1 MTTGLSHRPFLV
13 RGRGRSGSERRHQCT
28 RAVLLYTL
36 PAHVPS
42 NLYMASP
49 TTNSQRFVLT
59 EVQRETRQNPNLQ
72 PLRRTRRVITGFAR
86 RLKENALFYRGIV
99 RGFLALQRLGINV
112 TPNHFYWPVPD
123 MEELAQRDWPIYAAP
138 SGCDPRRRD
147 QVELARHFGSR
158 YIPELKWNSR
168 PTPDSYH
175 YNNGY
180 FESCD
185 AEVAYSM
192 VREWKP
198 RRIIEIGS
206 GFSTR
211 AMAEALRVNSELHSI
226 AGELISID
234 PYPERL
240 PLNALGSQIT
250 LVPEYVQQLD
260 LGLFE
265 TLHAGDILFIDSS
278 HVVSVGSDV
287 VQEYLQILPRLKPGV
302 LVHVHD
308 IFLPSDYPR
317 SAVLENLWFWSE
329 QYLLQAFLSFN
340 HEFEILWS
348 ASGMQLS
355 HASVLDQCFPNW
367 SNSYANIPP
376 SRRRFIPTADGNR
389 VWPSSFWMRRVTH

>member
-1 MTTGLSHRPFLV
+1 
-13 RGRGRSGSERRHQCT
+13 
-28 RAVLLYTL
+28 
-36 PAHVPS
+36 
-42 NLYMASP
+42 MATP
-49 TTNSQRFVLT
+49 LTNSSRFDSSALT
-59 EVQRETRQNPNLQ
+59 EHLPETQM
-72 PLRRTRRVITGFAR
+72 PLSSRHNRSPKRWTTSFAR
-86 RLKENALFYRGIV
+86 RAKQSSWFFPAIV
-99 RGFLALQRLGINV
+99 RGFRALQRLGINV

-123 MEELAQRDWPIYAAP
+123 MEELADREWPIYAAP
-138 SGCDPRRRD
+138 SGCDFRIRD
-147 QVELARHFGSR
+147 QLDLARHFSSR
-158 YIPELKWNSR
+158 YIPELEWNSL
-168 PTPDSYH
+168 PTPDSFH

-211 AMAEALRVNSELHSI
+211 VMTQALQANLERDGI
-226 AGELISID
+226 AGELITVD

-240 PLNALGSQIT
+240 PANGLESRIRV
-250 LVPEYVQQLD
+250 VPERVQQLD
-260 LGLFE
+260 LRLFE
-265 TLHAGDILFIDSS
+265 TLRADDILFIDSS

-287 VQEYLQILPRLKPGV
+287 VREYLQILPRLKPGV

-317 SAVLENLWFWSE
+317 NAVLENLWFWSE

-348 ASGMQLS
+348 GSAMQLS
-355 HASVLDQCFPNW
+355 HARVLDQCFPGW
-367 SNSYANIPP
+367 SNSYINIPP
-376 SRRRFIPTADGNR
+376 SQRRFIPTPDGNR
-389 VWPSSFWMRRVTH
+389 VWPSSFWMRRVTQ